1 MNRECEEAR
10 VEEYEAEAQ
19 VLDEKSI
26 NWPKNCARLI
36 LLRRTNFPTCSP
48 VSPLTGDGL
57 AHCTGAAPLASKCAR
72 PRTYRAQ
79 SGRFRP
85 RAAESAG

>member
-19 VLDEKSI
+19 VLDEESI
-26 NWPKNCARLI
+26 QLAQELRETY

-48 VSPLTGDGL
+48 VSPLTGNGS
-57 AHCTGAAPLASKCAR
+57 AHCTSAAQLVSKVCAT
-72 PRTYRAQ
+72 PN
-79 SGRFRP
+79 
-85 RAAESAG
+85 